1 MRLQLVNAL
10 VAKPLQQTRGWV
22 CQECFL
28 QRNIRWRS
36 SAQGRPTLKEKP
48 YYVTSPIFYVNAGI
62 ASLIQERRTTSTD
75 TFFSTSRWSSL
86 YTRLDGYSEEMAC
99 FVRQKIYTR
108 HGDRRAWN
116 EGVLERKCYSMGSI
130 DVVIRSKGQ
139 LQRQGK
145 TYERFATRP
154 TSHSRSVHFGTSVF
168 CISIEFPQTLAD
180 EANIDY
186 DHFIRTSDP
195 DHRFAVQHFWV
206 CTLAQD
212 PQIPADNCKA
222 LAERTRLDLCQ
233 ET

>member
-28 QRNIRWRS
+28 QRNVRWWS
-36 SAQGRPTLKEKP
+36 SARTKPTLTEKP
-48 YYVTSPIFYVNAGI
+48 YYVTTPIFYVNAGT
-62 ASLIQERRTTSTD
+62 ASLMQGRRATSTD
-75 TFFSTSRWSSL
+75 MFFSTSRWSSL
-86 YTRLDGYSEEMAC
+86 HTRLDGYSEEMAC

-108 HGDRRAWN
+108 HRDRRAWN
-116 EGVLERKCYSMGSI
+116 EGVLEKDLYSMDLIS
-130 DVVIRSKGQ
+130 VVVRSKGQ

-154 TSHSRSVHFGTSVF
+154 TNRSRSVRFGTLVS
-168 CISIEFPQTLAD
+168 CTSIEFMQTLAD

-186 DHFIRTSDP
+186 DHFIRTSEP

-206 CTLAQD
+206 RPLHKTTD
-212 PQIPADNCKA
+212 
-222 LAERTRLDLCQ
+222 TG
-233 ET
+233 